1 MIDLRRLRSFVVVAE
16 ELHFGR
22 AAQRLHIAQPPLSQ
36 QIRLLERDLGAQ
48 LFNRNRRQVELTAAG
63 RLLLAHAR
71 PLLEQAERVESLVA
85 LAGAGK
91 AGFLAIGFVASAAY
105 EAMPAT
111 VRAFRERQPEVELR
125 LEEGHSA
132 ELEADLNAGRIDVAF
147 VRRPVADRRFVVDAL
162 ADERLVAAL
171 PADHPAAGASALR
184 VGALAGEGFV
194 MVSRLIGAGYRDDV
208 EGVCREAGFVPR
220 VVQEATDMHTIVAL
234 VGAGIGV
241 GAGAVERRR
250 RRPCRRRLRAAHRRD
265 RPARPRP
272 RHATGR
278 LLAAGRPLP
287 RGGARRQRPIQPP
300 STVSTVPLT

>member
-48 LFNRNRRQVELTAAG
+48 LFNRNRRKVELTAAG

-105 EAMPAT
+105 EAMPAA

-125 LEEGHSA
+125 LRRATPPSCWPTSTPA
-132 ELEADLNAGRIDVAF
+132 ASTSRSCAGRWSTAARG
-147 VRRPVADRRFVVDAL
+147 RR
-162 ADERLVAAL
+162 
-171 PADHPAAGASALR
+171 AG
-184 VGALAGEGFV
+184 
-194 MVSRLIGAGYRDDV
+194 
-208 EGVCREAGFVPR
+208 
-220 VVQEATDMHTIVAL
+220 
-234 VGAGIGV
+234 
-241 GAGAVERRR
+241 
-250 RRPCRRRLRAAHRRD
+250 
-265 RPARPRP
+265 
-272 RHATGR
+272 GR
-278 LLAAGRPLP
+278 AAGRSPAGRPP
-287 RGGARRQRPIQPP
+287 RRRCVGAAASARWPARA
-300 STVSTVPLT
+300 S

>member
-1 MIDLRRLRSFVVVAE
+1 VIDLRRLRSFVVVAE

-36 QIRLLERDLGAQ
+36 QIKLLERDLGAQ
-48 LFNRNRRQVELTAAG
+48 LFNRNRRRVELTAAG

-105 EAMPAT
+105 EAMPAA

-132 ELEADLNAGRIDVAF
+132 ELSADLNAGRIDVAF
-147 VRRPVADRRFVVDAL
+147 VRRPVVDRRFVVDAL

-171 PADHPAAGASALR
+171 PADHPAAGAPALR

-241 GAGAVERRR
+241 ALVPSSVAAVGRAGVAYV
-250 RRPCRRRLRAAHRRD
+250 PLIDATARLGLDLITRRD
-265 RPARPRP
+265 DSSPLVGRFREVARDVSAPSSPRP
-272 RHATGR
+272 
-278 LLAAGRPLP
+278 P
-287 RGGARRQRPIQPP
+287 
-300 STVSTVPLT
+300 